1 METGIQKLRGM
12 RAHPCFAADARV
24 STLES
29 GNRAVLV
36 VRREKESERMTAVM
50 NFSEQAQRAVLP
62 DGASLELNPYEMRV
76 LENKN

>member
-1 METGIQKLRGM
+1 M
-12 RAHPCFAADARV
+12 RARPCFAADARV
-24 STLES
+24 QTLDS
-29 GNRAVLV
+29 GNQAVLA
-36 VRREKESERMTAVM
+36 VRREKEDDLMTALM